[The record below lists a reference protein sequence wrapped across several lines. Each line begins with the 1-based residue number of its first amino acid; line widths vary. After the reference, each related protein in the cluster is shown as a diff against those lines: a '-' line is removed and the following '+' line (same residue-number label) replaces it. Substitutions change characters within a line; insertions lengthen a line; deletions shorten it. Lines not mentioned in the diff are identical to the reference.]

1 MTGPYYTFSLIIM
14 ADLSKWVYSTIRI
27 CTGKLSHNLLMKLSE
42 PMLTYC
48 HLDLLG
54 HPRWFS
60 GVYDSSRKLLVLL
73 FAVVLETEQGAW
85 HSDVIEFWNC
95 TMESSPWRLS
105 NSSVIYSSRM
115 KFCTLTT
122 QMLYDE
128 CIFVLELTLLYLAL
142 NSGNTK
148 FALFARSTET
158 NTSALVLLICSAGFP
173 VGSWRSLSIML
184 STFTLQCRHNEH
196 KGVSNHQR
204 FDCLLNRLFTRR
216 SKLTSK
222 LRVTGLCE
230 GNSPM
235 AGKFPAQRASNA
247 ENVSIW
253 WRHHAAGQ
261 RHSDGPQLDPW
272 ANCTQPFFV

>member
-14 ADLSKWVYSTIRI
+14 ADLSKWVYSTIHI
-27 CTGKLSHNLLMKLSE
+27 CACKLSHNLLRKLSE

-60 GVYDSSRKLLVLL
+60 GVYDSSRKHLVLL
-73 FAVVLETEQGAW
+73 FA
-85 HSDVIEFWNC
+85 
-95 TMESSPWRLS
+95 
-105 NSSVIYSSRM
+105 VIYSSRM

-142 NSGNTK
+142 NSGNIK

-173 VGSWRSLSIML
+173 VGYWRSLSIML
-184 STFTLQCRHNEH
+184 STFTLQWRHNEH

-216 SKLTSK
+216 SKKTSK

-230 GNSPM
+230 GIHQWPVNSPHKGPVTRKM
-235 AGKFPAQRASNA
+235 FPYDDAIMQLAS
-247 ENVSIW
+247 VTVM
-253 WRHHAAGQ
+253 G
-261 RHSDGPQLDPW
+261 HSLTREQIAHSHSLFKSLGISM
-272 ANCTQPFFV
+272 T